1 MAGSVTGA
9 FWGAMEADLKK
20 GASGVSVAPNNFRL
34 CENMKQLSEYLAVQ
48 HNQFFFANLAMKI
61 TTKQGKL
68 SFRSNCEPT
77 HMQ

>member
-1 MAGSVTGA
+1 MAGAVSGA

-20 GASGVSVAPNNFRL
+20 GASGVSVAPKNFRL
-34 CENMKQLSEYLAVQ
+34 CENMKKLSEYLAVQ
-48 HNQFFFANLAMKI
+48 RIFFFFENLAMKI